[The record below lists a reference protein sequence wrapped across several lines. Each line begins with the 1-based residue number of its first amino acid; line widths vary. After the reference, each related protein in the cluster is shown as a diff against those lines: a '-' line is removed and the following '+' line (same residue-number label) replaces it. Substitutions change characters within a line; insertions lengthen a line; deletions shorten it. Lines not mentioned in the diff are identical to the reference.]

1 MFVIMIVGV
10 REIQVKFK
18 RSVARKLITVQNIL

>member
-18 RSVARKLITVQNIL
+18 RSDAQKLITEQNIL